1 MGEWFKKRLEELD
14 TRPEKVYA
22 NFKDERGQL
31 LRDHRG
37 KNPVGTIYY
46 LINKINGHSY
56 VGCSKNIESR
66 MKNYLNISY
75 LISKKNANQPII
87 KALLK
92 YGLICKL
99 FSSNNRIYTLRCII

>member
-1 MGEWFKKRLEELD
+1 MRPWESVKNTPKGQGSEELD
-14 TRPEKVYA
+14 KNPEKVYA

-37 KNPVGTIYY
+37 KDLYPFGAVGTIYY

-75 LISKKNANQPII
+75 LISK
-87 KALLK
+87 
-92 YGLICKL
+92 
-99 FSSNNRIYTLRCII
+99 SRH